1 MIWINET
8 VVLFFCSPGEF
19 NSWLA
24 SLQECSKFILTGS
37 EEHRTTI
44 SSKHIGWRKLR
55 RGFWSSKSV
64 DVIWTYIDCYLFLY
78 NEMPI
83 WCHMHTSI
91 YIWESHHRSLKR
103 VRWSLENCFLL
114 WQMYLRRKTN
124 GEETEIFYCQF
135 LLIDASIDMYGFI
148 SLYLIWQGSLR

>member
-1 MIWINET
+1 M
-8 VVLFFCSPGEF
+8 LFFCSPGEF

-44 SSKHIGWRKLR
+44 SSKRIGWRKLR

-78 NEMPI
+78 NEMPYDVI
-83 WCHMHTSI
+83 CIHLDI
-91 YIWESHHRSLKR
+91 YIYMRVTSSQFEESEVKSGKLFFALAN
-103 VRWSLENCFLL
+103 VSS
-114 WQMYLRRKTN
+114 
-124 GEETEIFYCQF
+124 EEDKWWRDWIFYCQF